1 MNLQASHS
9 KICDRLG
16 ITPAQLVEFCQ
27 QWHVAE
33 LSLFGSILRD
43 DFRPDSDVDVLIKLD
58 PDPNLHISLM
68 DLVGMQY
75 QLEEMVGR
83 KVDLLEKESVETS
96 HNWIRRDSIL
106 NTAQV
111 IYESGRILS
120 A

>member
-1 MNLQASHS
+1 MSLQASPS
-9 KICDRLG
+9 RIYDRLG
-16 ITPAQLVEFCQ
+16 ITPTQLAKFCQ
-27 QWHVAE
+27 QWHIAE
-33 LSLFGSILRD
+33 LALFGSILRD
-43 DFRPDSDVDVLIKLD
+43 DFHPDSDVDILIKLD
-58 PDPNLHISLM
+58 NDPNLHISLL

-96 HNWIRRDSIL
+96 HNWIRRNSIL
-106 NTAQV
+106 NTAQI

>member
-1 MNLQASHS
+1 MSLQVSRSNLY
-9 KICDRLG
+9 DRLG
-16 ITPAQLVEFCQ
+16 ITPTQLATFCQ

-33 LSLFGSILRD
+33 LALFGSILRD
-43 DFRPDSDVDVLIKLD
+43 DFHSGSDVDILILLD
-58 PDPNLHISLM
+58 SDPHLHTSLM

-83 KVDLLEKESVETS
+83 KVDLLEKESIETS
-96 HNWIRRDSIL
+96 HNWIRRNSIL